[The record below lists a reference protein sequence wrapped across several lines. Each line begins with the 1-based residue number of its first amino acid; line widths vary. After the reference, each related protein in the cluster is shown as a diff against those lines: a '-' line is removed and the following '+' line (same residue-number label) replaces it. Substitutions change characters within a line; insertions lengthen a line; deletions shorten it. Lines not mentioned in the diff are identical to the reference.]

1 MKVYLEKP
9 AKVWIN
15 GKEISVPSGTQEVEK
30 EVGRILVSAGYA
42 RMIEEEKAK
51 GKRQQ
56 NNQQDRQNNQ
66 DKQNE

>member
-42 RMIEEEKAK
+42 KAVEEEKSK
-51 GKRQQ
+51 RKRQE
-56 NNQQDRQNNQ
+56 
-66 DKQNE
+66 KQEE